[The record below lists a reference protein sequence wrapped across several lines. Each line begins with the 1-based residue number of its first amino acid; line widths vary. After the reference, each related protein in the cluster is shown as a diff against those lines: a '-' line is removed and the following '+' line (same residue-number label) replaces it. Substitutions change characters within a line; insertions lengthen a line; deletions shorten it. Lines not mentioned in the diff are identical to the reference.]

1 MKHFGS
7 IDAREGNTKTSI
19 RPPLVIDLISESM
32 TED

>member
-7 IDAREGNTKTSI
+7 TDAGGGNTKTSI